1 MGLKVLGCLGF
12 RVGVWGFTG
21 SGFELGVQDF
31 GVASHVQEVIAFRV
45 EA

>member
-1 MGLKVLGCLGF
+1 MGLKGLGCFGF
-12 RVGVWGFTG
+12 GVGVWGFTG
-21 SGFELGVQDF
+21 SDFGLGVQDF